1 MDNNILNLFANMMG
15 NNMFAGN
22 QGQQNVPPQ
31 SEQNT
36 GAGYYPAE
44 LHTQSSQQTQAQG
57 FTQQSSG
64 MNYAASGAGQA
75 QSYQSAAGQAE
86 GYQNG
91 MGSVLP
97 MLLSMLSGGKG
108 NNLAEL
114 LANATKTQQSNQ
126 TQSSDGQKSESQT
139 PPPNDEILL

>member
-22 QGQQNVPPQ
+22 QGQQNVPPT
-31 SEQNT
+31 SGQNT

-75 QSYQSAAGQAE
+75 ES
-86 GYQNG
+86 YQNG

-114 LANATKTQQSNQ
+114 LANATKTQQSSQ

-139 PPPNDEILL
+139 SPPNDEILL